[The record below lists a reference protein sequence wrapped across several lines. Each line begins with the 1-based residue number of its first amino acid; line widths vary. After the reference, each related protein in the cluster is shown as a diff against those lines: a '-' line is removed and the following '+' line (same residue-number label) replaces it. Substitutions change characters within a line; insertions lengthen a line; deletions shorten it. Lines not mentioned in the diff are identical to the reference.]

1 MYKKDGKVIVEK
13 NGQVENTKE
22 IHEGKAI
29 IILTTIYYQAFN
41 ICFNPNLLEWKQ
53 NLDFIKGE
61 TKFSPTQNSQLTTFL
76 CGSSPISLLEIT

>member
-41 ICFNPNLLEWKQ
+41 ICFNPNLLE
-53 NLDFIKGE
+53 
-61 TKFSPTQNSQLTTFL
+61 
-76 CGSSPISLLEIT
+76 